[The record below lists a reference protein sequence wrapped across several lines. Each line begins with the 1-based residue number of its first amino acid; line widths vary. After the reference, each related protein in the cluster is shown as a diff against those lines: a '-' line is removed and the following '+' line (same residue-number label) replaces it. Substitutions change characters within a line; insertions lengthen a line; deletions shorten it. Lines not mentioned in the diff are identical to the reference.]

1 MFVRVVRDR
10 LNRERSFGKA
20 VWQAAMAPMFGVD
33 SILRLNS
40 STANRKGSTASCNS
54 PLKVIV

>member
-33 SILRLNS
+33 SILLWVVDGEP
-40 STANRKGSTASCNS
+40 KG
-54 PLKVIV
+54 LYGFL

>member
-33 SILRLNS
+33 SILRLGRRRR
-40 STANRKGSTASCNS
+40 TERTLRSCNS